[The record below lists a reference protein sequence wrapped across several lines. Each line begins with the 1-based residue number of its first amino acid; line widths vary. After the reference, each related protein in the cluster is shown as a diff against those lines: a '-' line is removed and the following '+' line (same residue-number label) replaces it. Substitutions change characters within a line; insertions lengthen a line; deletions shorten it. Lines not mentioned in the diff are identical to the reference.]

1 MAKKGR
7 GAEPAEASPQKQSTM
22 KGISVRCVGEDCTAT
37 TQLVFPGDEPFVGAK
52 FLSKGWSALNEP
64 DKGEIVF
71 ACQSC
76 FVKEMED
83 SEESEDSDDSDDD
96 E

>member
-7 GAEPAEASPQKQSTM
+7 GSEPTQASPQKESA
-22 KGISVRCVGEDCTAT
+22 KRGIPVRCVGEDCSAT
-37 TQLVFPGDEPFVGAK
+37 TTLVFPGGEPFVGAK
-52 FLSKGWSALNEP
+52 FQDKGWSALNEP

-71 ACQSC
+71 ACQTC

-83 SEESEDSDDSDDD
+83 SEDSDEPDDD

>member
-1 MAKKGR
+1 M
-7 GAEPAEASPQKQSTM
+7 
-22 KGISVRCVGEDCTAT
+22 
-37 TQLVFPGDEPFVGAK
+37 GAK
-52 FLSKGWSALNEP
+52 FLNKGWSALNEP

>member
-7 GAEPAEASPQKQSTM
+7 GSAPVSASSPKESSK
-22 KGISVRCVGEDCTAT
+22 KGTPVRCVGEDCHAT
-37 TQLVFPGDEPFVGAK
+37 TLLVFPGSDPFVGAQFK
-52 FLSKGWSALNEP
+52 DKGWSALNEP

-76 FVKEMED
+76 FVKEME
-83 SEESEDSDDSDDD
+83 ESEDSDDDLDD
-96 E
+96 EDA